1 MPFMTQ
7 YTLCK
12 VPIRTGL
19 AFEICFNE
27 IKMWLGGGGGNDENL
42 VYGQETNLIRWKVDL
57 FYIRGLAFF
66 LAPKSVVFLFLPLL
80 QIGNVLQL

>member
-27 IKMWLGGGGGNDENL
+27 IKMWLGGGG
-42 VYGQETNLIRWKVDL
+42 TMKTL
-57 FYIRGLAFF
+57 FMAR
-66 LAPKSVVFLFLPLL
+66 K
-80 QIGNVLQL
+80 QT